1 MTPVLPKQTHALVI
15 CDIQK
20 VALKALDRSTRES
33 LLDGIQICI
42 QLARRMGWKVV
53 WSGLRFPSG
62 YQGIEDTH
70 KLYGALKRLNSKMGD
85 ANANWFLEDKPD
97 TELALPNEVEA
108 NDGVVWRRSHMPA
121 PELTQQLQLDGVN
134 VTHVT
139 VVGLKVGYSVQATVQ
154 ALCDAG
160 LQVSVVKECVADE
173 DTARFE
179 SIMTYLIPMYADI
192 LSLSEWVDQTVGLDT
207 YSEYTCTQLK
217 LELALDEIEPAA
229 TATATET
236 RKDKDNSP
244 LWITDCGRGAH
255 FALYKAHLLELD
267 AGWRRFPLQPW
278 YTDPFSGKSYTCP
291 LGKRVVAFC
300 DEPRF
305 SHISMYLKGREWLD
319 EKEKIVTLVPHL
331 LPATYRIE
339 RGMWVGEAPNDD
351 DDDDDDPSGPWFVKE
366 CDKNGGRA
374 VQVCVS
380 PSDCLN
386 VVNVNS
392 SYVVQAH
399 IPNPLLTDDGRKCHI
414 KFYSL
419 LQCDGNGGAW
429 QLHSY
434 PHAFLSTSPN
444 PWSAHDISAETQIT
458 IQRHQRLIKDQPC
471 EGWSGWPAAY
481 SKCQTNVKTVVETAI
496 SKNLLQPRPGK
507 PQFEIFS
514 SDFMMNTSG
523 KAWLI
528 ECNFGPVMFDPLAGQ
543 ELTTAGLKEYQR
555 LYDLQGNK
563 AIINDRPMIADTIR
577 IMFGTN
583 ETKKQETAWDLIAT
597 LESKTPPESHH

>member
-1 MTPVLPKQTHALVI
+1 MTTALPKHALAI
-15 CDIQK
+15 CDVQI
-20 VALKALDRSTRES
+20 VALKALDRSTRMS

-42 QLARRMGWKVV
+42 QLARREGWRVI

-62 YQGIEDTH
+62 YQGIEETH
-70 KLYGALKRLNSKMGD
+70 KLYGALKRLNSKVGD
-85 ANANWFLEDKPD
+85 ANANWFLEHKPD
-97 TELALPNEVEA
+97 TELALYIPN
-108 NDGVVWRRSHMPA
+108 NDDGVVWRRSHMPV
-121 PELTQQLQLDGVN
+121 PELTQQLEG

-179 SIMTYLIPMYADI
+179 STMKHLIPIYADI
-192 LSLSEWVDQTVGLDT
+192 LSLSEWVDQTMGLET
-207 YSEYTCTQLK
+207 YVQRLVQK
-217 LELALDEIEPAA
+217 ELAA
-229 TATATET
+229 TKT
-236 RKDKDNSP
+236 KDKKDDDDSP
-244 LWITDCGRGAH
+244 LWITDCGRGGH
-255 FALYKAHLLELD
+255 FALYTAHLLEMN
-267 AGWRRFPLQPW
+267 GWRRFPLQPW
-278 YTDPFSGKSYTCP
+278 YTDQFSGKSYTCP

-300 DEPRF
+300 DEPTF
-305 SHISMYLKGREWLD
+305 SHTSMYLKGREWLD
-319 EKEKIVTLVPHL
+319 EKEKIATLVPHL
-331 LPATYRIE
+331 MPATYRME
-339 RGMWVGEAPNDD
+339 RGTWLGEAPKDD
-351 DDDDDDPSGPWFVKE
+351 DTCGPWFVKE

-374 VQVCVS
+374 VQVCVA

-386 VVNVNS
+386 VVHVNS

-419 LQCDGNGGAW
+419 LQCDGNEGAW
-429 QLHSY
+429 ELYSY

-444 PWSAHDISAETQIT
+444 PWSAQDISAETQIT
-458 IQRHQRLIKDQPC
+458 IKRHQRLIKDQPC
-471 EGWSGWPAAY
+471 EGWSGWPTAY
-481 SKCQTNVKTVVETAI
+481 LKCQKHVKTVVETAI
-496 SKNLLQPRPGK
+496 SKNMLQPRPGK

-514 SDFMMNTSG
+514 SDFMIDTSG

-528 ECNFGPVMFDPLAGQ
+528 ECNFGPVLFDPLAGQ

-563 AIINDRPMIADTIR
+563 ATINDRPMIADTIQ
-577 IMFGTN
+577 IVFGTN
-583 ETKKQETAWDLIAT
+583 ETKKRETAWDLIAKF
-597 LESKTPPESHH
+597 ESKTPPESQ

>member
-1 MTPVLPKQTHALVI
+1 MISSLDLGRGLILKRLSLKSYWVDLAFSAFATIMTDILPKHALVI
-15 CDIQK
+15 CDVQV

-42 QLARRMGWKVV
+42 QLARRVGWKVL

-62 YQGIEDTH
+62 YQGIKETH
-70 KLYGALKRLNSKMGD
+70 KLYGALKRLNSKVGD
-85 ANANWFLEDKPD
+85 AHANWFLEHKPD
-97 TELALPNEVEA
+97 TELALPNEA
-108 NDGVVWRRSHMPA
+108 NDGVVWRRSHMPV
-121 PELTQQLQLDGVN
+121 PELVQQLEG

-139 VVGLKVGYSVQATVQ
+139 VVGLKVGYSIQATVQ

-173 DTARFE
+173 DTARFD
-179 SIMTYLIPMYADI
+179 STMNYLIPLYADI
-192 LSLSEWVDQTVGLDT
+192 VSLSEWVDQTVGLET
-207 YSEYTCTQLK
+207 HAQLV
-217 LELALDEIEPAA
+217 EQESAA
-229 TATATET
+229 TVT
-236 RKDKDNSP
+236 KDKDDSP
-244 LWITDCGRGAH
+244 LWIADCGRGAH
-255 FALYKAHLLELD
+255 FSLYTAHLLELN
-267 AGWRRFPLQPW
+267 GWRRFALQPW
-278 YTDPFSGKSYTCP
+278 YTDSFSGKSYACP
-291 LGKRVVAFC
+291 LGKRAVAFC

-305 SHISMYLKGREWLD
+305 SHTSMFLKGREWLD
-319 EKEKIVTLVPHL
+319 EKEKILTLVPHL
-331 LPATYRIE
+331 MPATYRIE
-339 RGMWVGEAPNDD
+339 RGMWVGQAPK
-351 DDDDDDPSGPWFVKE
+351 DDDPSGPWFVKE

-380 PSDCLN
+380 PNDCLK

-399 IPNPLLTDDGRKCHI
+399 VPKPLLTDDGRKCHI

-419 LQCDGNGGAW
+419 LQCDGNRGAW

-444 PWSAHDISAETQIT
+444 PWSAQDMSAETQIT
-458 IQRHQRLIKDQPC
+458 IKRHHRLIKDQPC
-471 EGWSGWPAAY
+471 EVWSRWPTVY
-481 SKCQTNVKTVVETAI
+481 PQCQENVKVVVETAI

-514 SDFMMNTSG
+514 SDFMIGTSG

-528 ECNFGPVMFDPLAGQ
+528 ECNFGPVLFDPLAGQ

-555 LYDLQGNK
+555 LYDLQGNE
-563 AIINDRPMIADTIR
+563 AIINDRPMIADTIQ
-577 IMFGTN
+577 MVFGTN
-583 ETKKQETAWDLIAT
+583 KRETAWDLIAE
-597 LESKTPPESHH
+597 LESKT